1 MKCAVHPEVDAT
13 GFCRNCGKAL
23 CPACTRE
30 VNGMLYCAPCL
41 SEIVARQQLPAAAG
55 APSSASPGLAATIG
69 VVPGLGAVY
78 NGQYIKALI
87 HVVVFA
93 MLIAIVS
100 SAHGDAAEA
109 FFGLMIPTFIVY
121 MMVDAYRCAKARQ
134 AGQPMPD
141 ISAGLGSAG
150 TAASGA
156 SPNARLL
163 GPMILIGVGFIFLLH
178 NFDMIDL
185 DRVIARWWPMIL
197 IAAGG
202 LMAWRQMNA
211 RRS

>member
-41 SEIVARQQLPAAAG
+41 SEIVARQQVPAAG
-55 APSSASPGLAATIG
+55 APSNASPGLAATIG
-69 VVPGLGAVY
+69 AVPGLGAVY

-87 HVVVFA
+87 HVVIFA
-93 MLIAIVS
+93 MLVAIES
-100 SAHGDAAEA
+100 SAHGNAVET

-134 AGQPMPD
+134 SGQPMPD
-141 ISAGLGSAG
+141 IIAGSGTSSAS
-150 TAASGA
+150 ASGA
-156 SPNARLL
+156 SPNARIV

-185 DRVIARWWPMIL
+185 DRVIERWWPMIL
-197 IAAGG
+197 ILAGG
-202 LMAWRQMNA
+202 FMAWRQVNA